1 MSAARRQ
8 ELQETLRL
16 INQAVI
22 VVAGLGTRLL
32 PLSAAIPKELLPVGR
47 KPGLQWIAEEL
58 CQAGVQ
64 HLTLVTS
71 PRKNQIAAF
80 FDTDGSLRTSL
91 AGSKMPLA
99 ATGLWSAGPYAET
112 RISLAW
118 QHEQRGLGHAV
129 LCGADTVRPGPF
141 VLALGDTVIQPL
153 GSARLTREMIEVF
166 EATSADA
173 VIAFQ
178 AVDSSAVS
186 RYGIADPDRDDRV
199 FGLRDLIEKP
209 SAAEAPSRLAV
220 AARYVFQPTIF
231 DYLRRT
237 EPGHGGEIQ
246 LTDAIRLMIRE
257 GGRVMGVVLAPG
269 EKRIDLGSYD
279 DFADAFIEQAFRDNH
294 QLRARWREELEQ
306 NP

>member
-1 MSAARRQ
+1 M
-8 ELQETLRL
+8 
-16 INQAVI
+16 IDQALI

-58 CQAGVQ
+58 CQAGVRQ
-64 HLTLVTS
+64 LVLVTS
-71 PRKNQIAAF
+71 PRKNQIAAL
-80 FDTDGSLRTSL
+80 FDTDGSLRNAL
-91 AGSKMPLA
+91 AGSKTPLA

-112 RISLAW
+112 PIRIAW
-118 QHEQRGLGHAV
+118 QHEQHGLGHAV
-129 LCGADTVRPGPF
+129 LCAADSVRPDPF
-141 VLALGDTVIQPL
+141 ILALGDTVIHPL
-153 GSARLTREMIEVF
+153 GSARLMREMTEVF
-166 EATSADA
+166 EANTADA

-209 SAAEAPSRLAV
+209 SAAAAPSRLAV

-231 DYLRRT
+231 DFLRRT
-237 EPGHGGEIQ
+237 EPGYGGEIQ

-257 GGRVMGVVLAPG
+257 GGRVMGVVLPRG

-279 DFADAFIEQAFRDNH
+279 DFADAFIEQAFRDDP
-294 QLRARWREELEQ
+294 QLRARWREELER